1 VAGAESSGSVVLD
14 VVVESRTTG
23 VDVTGVLEVPWTAQ
37 CRRCLEPVEGT
48 TEIEVEEHFDHH
60 PVSGE
65 IGPISHDGQI
75 DLGPMLHDET
85 RCALPLTVLCG
96 SECRGPVPDA
106 FVDADDADGPA
117 ESGDPRWSALDE
129 LTFED

>member
-37 CRRCLEPVEGT
+37 CRRCLEPVEGM

-60 PVSGE
+60 PVSDE
-65 IGPISHDGQI
+65 IGPISGDGSI
-75 DLGPMLHDET
+75 DLGPMIHDET

-96 SECRGPVPDA
+96 AECRGPVPDA
-106 FVDADDADGPA
+106 FVDTDDADGPT
-117 ESGDPRWSALDE
+117 EPHDPRWSALDD